1 VADSLRAASG
11 AAARTEPSVVETA
24 SGVDRAPA
32 WNSSDSLGPTSDRR
46 KMATDEARRPG
57 RWLRWLRD
65 LGTRYR
71 RGGDGTMLATAV
83 LVGLGA
89 GAGAVVFRWM
99 IALVHS
105 LSFDWFRS
113 VTSGWGLTYVVLAP
127 ALGGLVVG
135 PMIYFFAREARGHG
149 VPEVMEA
156 VALRG
161 GRIRPIVGIVKSLAS
176 SLSIGTGGSVGR
188 EGPIVQIGS
197 TLGSTLGQALRLSD
211 SRVRNLVA
219 CGAAG
224 GIAATFNAPIAGVTF
239 ALEIILGDFSVR
251 SFGTVVIASVTASVV
266 GRAALGDVPAFRVPE
281 HSINSLWEFPL
292 YVVLGVV
299 AAGVAVVYVRMIYGT
314 EDLFDR
320 WKKVPEW
327 SKPAFGGLLLG
338 CLALAYGAV
347 PALSFDRVPQV
358 FGVGYGTIETGL
370 LGQETLAVMLAL
382 VGLKIVATSLTLGSG
397 GSGGVFA
404 PSLFIGSMLGGS
416 LGLTFARLFP
426 GVPGPPG
433 AYALVG
439 MGAVFAGSTHASMTA
454 VLIIFEMTG
463 DYQIILPLMLSVV
476 TATLLSGRAL
486 GRETIYTLKL
496 VRRGIRL
503 QRGRALDVLEGVRVG
518 EVMSQTVTL
527 PPDTPL
533 EGLTEMFLR
542 ANRNAFPVVDEGGS
556 LVGVVSLTDVR
567 RAVEAQEDVSDVTV
581 GDVMTHKLVTAH
593 PDESLNAALQRM
605 APRDLSRLPV
615 VSREDPARLLGVVRR
630 NDVVRAYNLG
640 LARRGREPIEVPA
653 ALRRSRSVEFV
664 EIELP
669 AGSACVGRSVAE
681 VSRGL
686 PRASL
691 LVSIRRG
698 GEEVVPHGGTVL
710 QAGDRIL
717 AYARKEG
724 LSELRRI
731 LGARQ

>member
-1 VADSLRAASG
+1 
-11 AAARTEPSVVETA
+11 
-24 SGVDRAPA
+24 
-32 WNSSDSLGPTSDRR
+32 
-46 KMATDEARRPG
+46 MATDPARRPG
-57 RWLRWLRD
+57 GWLRWLRG
-65 LGTRYR
+65 LGSRYQ
-71 RGGDGTMLATAV
+71 GGDGTLMATAV
-83 LVGLGA
+83 VVGLGA

-99 IALVHS
+99 IAAVHS
-105 LSFDWFRS
+105 LFFDWLPS
-113 VTSGWGLTYVVLAP
+113 VTAGWGSAYVVLAP
-127 ALGGLVVG
+127 ALGGLLVG
-135 PMIYFFAREARGHG
+135 PLVYFFAREAKGHG

-161 GRIRPIVGIVKSLAS
+161 GRIRPIVGIVKSIAS
-176 SLSIGTGGSVGR
+176 SLCIGSGGSVGR

-197 TLGSTLGQALRLSD
+197 TLGSILGQTLKMSD

-239 ALEIILGDFSVR
+239 ALEVILGDFSVR

-281 HSINSLWEFPL
+281 HSLNSLWEFPL
-292 YVVLGVV
+292 YVVLGVI
-299 AAGVAVVYVRMIYGT
+299 AAAVAVIYVRMIYGA
-314 EDLFDR
+314 EGRFDA

-338 CLALAYGAV
+338 GLALAYGSV
-347 PALSFDRVPQV
+347 PALGFDRVPQV
-358 FGVGYGTIETGL
+358 FGVGYETIEAGL
-370 LGQETLAVMLAL
+370 LGRETLAVMLAL

-416 LGLTFARLFP
+416 LGMFFARVFP
-426 GVPGPPG
+426 GIPGPPG

-439 MGAVFAGSTHASMTA
+439 MGAMFAGSTHASMTA

-486 GRETIYTLKL
+486 DRETIYTLKL

-518 EVMSQTVTL
+518 EVMSQSVTL
-527 PPDTPL
+527 TPDSPL
-533 EGLTEMFLR
+533 DGLTEMFLR
-542 ANRNAFPVVDEGGS
+542 ANRNAFPVLDEGGG

-567 RAVEAQEDVSDVTV
+567 RAVESQEDVSDMVV
-581 GDVMTHKLVTAH
+581 GDIMTRKLVIAH

-615 VSREDPARLLGVVRR
+615 VAREDPTRLLGVVRR
-630 NDVVRAYNLG
+630 NDVVRAYNLA
-640 LARRGREPIEVPA
+640 LARRGREPLEVPA
-653 ALRRSRSVEFV
+653 TLRRERSVDFL
-664 EIELP
+664 EIDLP
-669 AGSACVGRSVAE
+669 GDSPCVGRSVAE
-681 VSRGL
+681 VSRSL
-686 PRASL
+686 PRHSL
-691 LVSIRRG
+691 LVSIRRA

-724 LSELRRI
+724 VQDLRRI
-731 LGARQ
+731 LGGRPQTR